1 MRRVVVTGI
10 GALSPIGLT
19 VKENWES
26 LTQSKSGIRPI
37 TLFDASQYSSRIGGE
52 VIQYRAEDHFQV
64 KDLKK
69 MDRFIQFCLVA
80 GTEAMNH
87 SGLDLTQENLERF
100 GSIVG
105 VGIGG
110 LAEIQA
116 QYKDLLEKGP
126 RRVSPFFIP
135 AVIGNLAA
143 GQLSLKYGLKG
154 PNTCI
159 TTACSSSAHA
169 IGESFRYIQNGTADV
184 MFAGGA
190 EAVIC
195 ELGVGGFC
203 ALRALSTRND
213 SPEKASRPFDKD
225 RDGFVIAEGSAIMV
239 LEEYERAKKRGA
251 QILAEVVGYGLNCDA
266 HHITQPAPEGEGAAR
281 CMKLALNDAKLNP
294 EQIQYINAHGTSTP
308 IGDIN
313 ETIAVKNVFK
323 EQAKKVA
330 VSSTKSMTGH
340 LLGAAGAIEAVY
352 CVKALEHQ
360 VAPPTINLENPSPE
374 CDLNYVPHT
383 AQPLKIE
390 YAMSNSFGFGG
401 TNATLILKKI

>member
-1 MRRVVVTGI
+1 MRRVVVTGL
-10 GALSPIGLT
+10 GAVSPIGLN

-26 LTQSKSGIRPI
+26 LMQSKSGIRPI
-37 TLFDASQYSSRIGGE
+37 TLFDASQYTSRIAGE
-52 VIQYRAEDHFQV
+52 VVQYQAEKHFQG

-80 GTEAMNH
+80 GTEAIEH
-87 SGLDLTQENLERF
+87 SGLNLASENLERI

-116 QYKDLLEKGP
+116 QYKELLEKGP

-143 GQLSLKYGLKG
+143 GQLSLKYSLKG

-169 IGESFRYIQNGTADV
+169 IGESFRYIQNGIADV
-184 MFAGGA
+184 MVAGGA
-190 EAVIC
+190 EAVVC

-213 SPEKASRPFDKD
+213 EPAKASRPFDKD
-225 RDGFVIAEGSAIMV
+225 RDGFVIAEGSAILI
-239 LEEYERAKKRGA
+239 LEEYERAKKRNA
-251 QILAEVVGYGLNCDA
+251 HIYAEVVGYGLNCDA
-266 HHITQPAPEGEGAAR
+266 YHITQPAPEGEGAGR
-281 CMKLALNDAKLNP
+281 CMRIALSDAKINA

-308 IGDIN
+308 IGDLN

-323 EQAKKVA
+323 EHAKKVA

-340 LLGAAGAIEAVY
+340 LLGAAGAIEALY
-352 CVKALEHQ
+352 CVKAIENQ

-374 CDLNYVPHT
+374 CDLNYVPNM
-383 AQPLKIE
+383 AQEMKIE

>member
-1 MRRVVVTGI
+1 MRRVVVTGL

-26 LTQSKSGIRPI
+26 LTQAKAGIRPI
-37 TLFDASQYSSRIGGE
+37 TLFDASQYTSRIAGE
-52 VIQYRAEDHFQV
+52 VVQYKAEEHFQG

-80 GTEAMNH
+80 GTEAMVH
-87 SGLDLTQENLERF
+87 SGLDLAQENMERI

-116 QYKDLLEKGP
+116 QYKELLEKGP

-169 IGESFRYIQNGTADV
+169 VGESFRYIQNGTADV

-203 ALRALSTRND
+203 ALRALSTRMTSPQKPLVHLTKTEMD
-213 SPEKASRPFDKD
+213 SLLRKGRPF
-225 RDGFVIAEGSAIMV
+225 
-239 LEEYERAKKRGA
+239 
-251 QILAEVVGYGLNCDA
+251 
-266 HHITQPAPEGEGAAR
+266 
-281 CMKLALNDAKLNP
+281 
-294 EQIQYINAHGTSTP
+294 
-308 IGDIN
+308 
-313 ETIAVKNVFK
+313 
-323 EQAKKVA
+323 
-330 VSSTKSMTGH
+330 
-340 LLGAAGAIEAVY
+340 
-352 CVKALEHQ
+352 
-360 VAPPTINLENPSPE
+360 
-374 CDLNYVPHT
+374 
-383 AQPLKIE
+383 
-390 YAMSNSFGFGG
+390 
-401 TNATLILKKI
+401 